1 MVSSSISTM
10 LEQVQTLKE
19 LYQAIHDPETKEGS
33 LEACE
38 PGVSSLRL
46 GDPSVAQSL
55 SCPSE
60 TLHSRQRLAQPSPQG
75 HLHT

>member
-33 LEACE
+33 CE

-60 TLHSRQRLAQPSPQG
+60 TPHSRQRLAQPSPQG